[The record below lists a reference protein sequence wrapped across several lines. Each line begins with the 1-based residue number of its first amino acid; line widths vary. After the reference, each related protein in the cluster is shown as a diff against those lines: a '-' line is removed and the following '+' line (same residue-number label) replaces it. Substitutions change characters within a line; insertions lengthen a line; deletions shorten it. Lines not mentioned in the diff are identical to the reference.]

1 MNFPI
6 FFPFSSYLFSVNS
19 VISGR
24 ISSPSPST
32 TSTVA
37 SILFR
42 ASPIDPAL
50 RPSSPSAS
58 QTHELPNYSQSS
70 SIDSEAAS
78 RQPLT
83 DAVAGVSSTASHF
96 SGALPE
102 IGGIDN
108 SNHTSNGFESSSL
121 GPSLPG
127 LSALASVASAPTSNL
142 RYVLS

>member
-1 MNFPI
+1 MKTRDI
-6 FFPFSSYLFSVNS
+6 SFPFISLASLVNS
-19 VISGR
+19 VVSGR
-24 ISSPSPST
+24 IFSPFFSP

-50 RPSSPSAS
+50 RPPSPSAS

-70 SIDSEAAS
+70 IDSEAAS

-83 DAVAGVSSTASHF
+83 DAAVGVSSTASHF

-102 IGGIDN
+102 VGGID
-108 SNHTSNGFESSSL
+108 SHSHSSNGFESSSL